1 MKKVCHFSSVHP
13 GLDIRIYRKQ
23 CVSLAQAGFDVHLV
37 IAASAAQIAEAAG
50 AGVTLHA
57 LAPLGGGRLR
67 RMVAQGYRCYRA
79 ARALNADVYHF
90 HDPELIPYGLLLSW
104 QGRKVIYDLHEDLR
118 ADIHSKQWIP
128 WLLRHGIGAV
138 ARGVEHF
145 AARRFAAMVAAT
157 PYIGALFEH
166 SAARVAVIHNYPTI
180 NELAAAPSTTAM
192 AAAGEAATV
201 TAETEPAAAAP
212 ATAAIRRDSV
222 CYVGAINEMRGIR
235 YLVHA
240 LEIAP
245 VKLLLAGVFDPPS
258 LRTELKAY
266 RGWRQVE
273 ECGFVDRQKV
283 ADIMAR
289 SICGLV
295 TLKPEPNFI
304 NALPI
309 KLFEY
314 MSAGLPVIA
323 SDFPLWRAII
333 DDAGCGICVDPENP
347 NAIAKAINYLLTH
360 PEQAEAMGR
369 NGRRAAE
376 AKYRWDRE
384 GAKLVAL
391 YGDILAATPPGGQ
404 V

>member
-37 IAASAAQIAEAAG
+37 IGASNAQIAEAAG

-57 LAPLGGGRLR
+57 LAPLAGGRLR

-79 ARALNADVYHF
+79 AKTLDADVYHF

-128 WLLRHGIGAV
+128 WLLRRVIGAV

-145 AARRFAAMVAAT
+145 AARRFAALVAAT

-180 NELAAAPSTTAM
+180 NELAAAPVTATTA
-192 AAAGEAATV
+192 
-201 TAETEPAAAAP
+201 
-212 ATAAIRRDSV
+212 ATAATATTIKRDSV

-235 YLVHA
+235 YIIHA
-240 LEIAP
+240 LEIVP
-245 VKLLLAGVFDPPS
+245 VRLLLAGVFDPPS

-273 ECGFVDRQKV
+273 EYGFVDRQQV

-289 SICGLV
+289 SLCGLV

-323 SDFPLWRAII
+323 SDFPLWRGIV

-360 PEQAEAMGR
+360 PEQAEAMGS

-376 AKYRWDRE
+376 NKYRWDRE

-391 YGDILAATPPGGQ
+391 YSDLLAAKPWGVKSDIRTRSRP
-404 V
+404 

>member
-37 IAASAAQIAEAAG
+37 IGASDTQIAEAAG
-50 AGVTLHA
+50 AGVTIHP
-57 LAPLGGGRLR
+57 LAPMAGGRLR
-67 RMVAQGYRCYRA
+67 RMVAQTWRCYRTA
-79 ARALNADVYHF
+79 KALDADVYHF

-128 WLLRHGIGAV
+128 APLRRVIGAA
-138 ARGVEHF
+138 ARRVEHF
-145 AARRFAAMVAAT
+145 AARRFAALVAAT
-157 PYIGALFEH
+157 PHIGALFDE

-180 NELAAAPSTTAM
+180 DELAAAPSAVMTAI
-192 AAAGEAATV
+192 
-201 TAETEPAAAAP
+201 P
-212 ATAAIRRDSV
+212 RDSV
-222 CYVGAINEMRGIR
+222 CYVGAVNEMRGIR
-235 YLVHA
+235 HIVQA
-240 LEIAP
+240 LEMAP
-245 VKLLLAGVFDPPS
+245 VKLLLAGVFDPPA
-258 LRTELKAY
+258 LRVELRAY

-273 ECGFVDRQKV
+273 DYGFVDRQKV
-283 ADIMAR
+283 GEIMAR
-289 SICGLV
+289 SVCGLV

-304 NALPI
+304 NSLPI

-323 SDFPLWRAII
+323 SDFPLWRGIVE
-333 DDAGCGICVDPENP
+333 DAECGICVDPENP
-347 NAIAKAINYLLTH
+347 NAIAKAINFLLMH
-360 PEQAEAMGR
+360 PEEADEMGR

-376 AKYRWDRE
+376 SKYRWDRE
-384 GAKLVAL
+384 GEKLVAL
-391 YGDILAATPPGGQ
+391 YGEVLAEAPDAKEIRTGR

>member
-37 IAASAAQIAEAAG
+37 IGADETQVAEAAG
-50 AGVTLHA
+50 AGVTIHPLAA
-57 LAPLGGGRLR
+57 LPAGRLR
-67 RMVAQGYRCYRA
+67 RMVAHSWRCYRTA
-79 ARALNADVYHF
+79 KALDADVYHF

-128 WLLRHGIGAV
+128 RPLRHVIGSV

-157 PYIGALFEH
+157 PYIGALFDK
-166 SAARVAVIHNYPTI
+166 SAARVAVIHNYP
-180 NELAAAPSTTAM
+180 ELA
-192 AAAGEAATV
+192 G
-201 TAETEPAAAAP
+201 AP
-212 ATAAIRRDSV
+212 ATVLTAFPRDNV

-235 YLVHA
+235 YIIQA
-240 LEIAP
+240 LEMVP
-245 VKLLLAGVFDPPS
+245 VKLLLAGTFDPPALRVE
-258 LRTELKAY
+258 LRTY

-273 ECGFVDRQKV
+273 EYGFVDRRQV
-283 ADIMAR
+283 AEIMAR
-289 SICGLV
+289 SLCGLV
-295 TLKPEPNFI
+295 TLEPEPNFV

-314 MSAGLPVIA
+314 MSAGVPVIA
-323 SDFPLWRAII
+323 SDFPLWRGIVE
-333 DDAGCGICVDPENP
+333 DAECGICVDPENP

-360 PEQAEAMGR
+360 PEEADEMGR

-376 AKYRWDRE
+376 SKYRWDGE

-391 YGDILAATPPGGQ
+391 YGEILAEVPDAGGRNQIRGQ

>member
-13 GLDIRIYRKQ
+13 RLDIRIYRKQ

-37 IAASAAQIAEAAG
+37 IGASAAQVAEAAG
-50 AGVTLHA
+50 AGVTIHA
-57 LAPLGGGRLR
+57 LAPLAGGRLR

-79 ARALNADVYHF
+79 ARALDADVYHF

-128 WLLRHGIGAV
+128 SLLRHVIGAL

-166 SAARVAVIHNYPTI
+166 SAARVAVIHNYPMI
-180 NELAAAPSTTAM
+180 NELAAAPSTAPTAS
-192 AAAGEAATV
+192 TIK
-201 TAETEPAAAAP
+201 P
-212 ATAAIRRDSV
+212 DSI

-235 YLVHA
+235 YIIDA
-240 LEIAP
+240 LEIVP
-245 VKLLLAGVFDPPS
+245 VKLLLAGVFEPPS
-258 LRTELKAY
+258 LRAELKAY

-323 SDFPLWRAII
+323 SDFPLWRGIVE
-333 DDAGCGICVDPENP
+333 DAGCGVCVDPENP
-347 NAIAKAINYLLTH
+347 NAIALAINFFLTH

-376 AKYRWDRE
+376 NKYRWDRE

-391 YGDILAATPPGGQ
+391 YGDILAKNPGVKSDIRTRSQ
-404 V
+404 H

>member
-1 MKKVCHFSSVHP
+1 MNKVCHFSSVHP

-37 IAASAAQIAEAAG
+37 IGASAAQVAEAAG
-50 AGVTLHA
+50 AGVTIHP
-57 LAPLGGGRLR
+57 LATLAGGRLR
-67 RMVAQGYRCYRA
+67 RMLTQGWRCYRA
-79 ARALNADVYHF
+79 ARALDADVYHF

-118 ADIHSKQWIP
+118 ADIRSKQWIAAP
-128 WLLRHGIGAV
+128 LRHAIGAV

-157 PYIGALFEH
+157 PHIGALFER
-166 SAARVAVIHNYPTI
+166 SAARVAVIHNYPRLD
-180 NELAAAPSTTAM
+180 ELAAAPSSL
-192 AAAGEAATV
+192 
-201 TAETEPAAAAP
+201 AP
-212 ATAAIRRDSV
+212 ALPRDTV

-235 YLVHA
+235 HIIEA

-245 VKLLLAGVFDPPS
+245 VRLLLAGAFDPPE
-258 LRTELKAY
+258 LRAQLQAY

-273 ECGFVDRQKV
+273 ECGFVDRRQV
-283 ADIMAR
+283 GEIMAR
-289 SICGLV
+289 SVCGLV

-304 NALPI
+304 NSLPI

-314 MSAGLPVIA
+314 MSAGLPVVA
-323 SDFPLWRAII
+323 SDFPLWRGIVE
-333 DDAGCGICVDPENP
+333 DAECGICVDPENP
-347 NAIAKAINYLLTH
+347 NAIALAINYLLAH
-360 PEQAEAMGR
+360 PEQADAMGR

-376 AKYRWDRE
+376 SKYRWDRE

-391 YGDILAATPPGGQ
+391 YRELLAPAPDAGGLRPGRQ
-404 V
+404 RV

>member
-1 MKKVCHFSSVHP
+1 MKKICHFSSVHP

-37 IAASAAQIAEAAG
+37 IGADEAQIAEAAG
-50 AGVTLHA
+50 AGVTIHP
-57 LAPLGGGRLR
+57 LAPLAGGRVR
-67 RMVAQGYRCYRA
+67 RMVAQTWRCYRA

-128 WLLRHGIGAV
+128 APLRRAIGSA

-157 PYIGALFEH
+157 PYIGALFDK

-180 NELAAAPSTTAM
+180 NELAAAAS
-192 AAAGEAATV
+192 ATV
-201 TAETEPAAAAP
+201 TAIP
-212 ATAAIRRDSV
+212 RDSV

-235 YLVHA
+235 HIVQA
-240 LEIAP
+240 LETAP
-245 VKLLLAGVFDPPS
+245 VRLLLAGAFDPPA
-258 LRTELKAY
+258 LRVELKAY
-266 RGWRQVE
+266 RGWHQVE
-273 ECGFVDRQKV
+273 EYGFVDRREV
-283 ADIMAR
+283 AEIMAR
-289 SICGLV
+289 SVCGLV
-295 TLKPEPNFI
+295 TLKPEPNFV
-304 NALPI
+304 NSLPI

-323 SDFPLWRAII
+323 SDFPLWRGIVEEAE
-333 DDAGCGICVDPENP
+333 CGICVDPEDP
-347 NAIAKAINYLLTH
+347 NAIAKAINFLLMH
-360 PEQAEAMGR
+360 PDVADEMGR

-376 AKYRWDRE
+376 SKYRWDRE

-391 YGDILAATPPGGQ
+391 YSEILAEATGTGEVRLGRQ
-404 V
+404 RV

>member
-23 CVSLAQAGFDVHLV
+23 CVALAQAGFDVHLV
-37 IAASAAQIAEAAG
+37 IGADETQVAEAAV
-50 AGVTLHA
+50 AGVTLHP
-57 LAPLGGGRLR
+57 LAALGGGRLR
-67 RMVAQGYRCYRA
+67 RMVAQAWRCYRTA
-79 ARALNADVYHF
+79 KALNADVYHF

-128 WLLRHGIGAV
+128 RPLRHVIGAV

-157 PYIGALFEH
+157 PYIGALFDK
-166 SAARVAVIHNYPTI
+166 SAARVAVIHNYPAI
-180 NELAAAPSTTAM
+180 NELAAAP
-192 AAAGEAATV
+192 ATV
-201 TAETEPAAAAP
+201 LIAAP
-212 ATAAIRRDSV
+212 RDSV

-235 YLVHA
+235 YIIQA
-240 LEIAP
+240 LEMVP
-245 VKLLLAGVFDPPS
+245 VKLLLAGAFDPPA
-258 LRTELKAY
+258 LRLELKTY

-273 ECGFVDRQKV
+273 EYGFVDRQKV
-283 ADIMAR
+283 GEIMAR
-289 SICGLV
+289 SLCGLV
-295 TLKPEPNFI
+295 TLKPEPNFV

-314 MSAGLPVIA
+314 MAAGVPVIA
-323 SDFPLWRAII
+323 SDFPLWRGIVE
-333 DDAGCGICVDPENP
+333 DAECGICVDPENP

-360 PEQAEAMGR
+360 PEEADEMGR

-376 AKYRWDRE
+376 SKYRWDGE

-391 YGDILAATPPGGQ
+391 YGDILAEAPDAGEITPGRQ
-404 V
+404 RV

>member
-1 MKKVCHFSSVHP
+1 MGIHAMKKVCHFSSVHP

-37 IAASAAQIAEAAG
+37 ICASDAQIAEAAG

-79 ARALNADVYHF
+79 AKSLDADVYHF

-138 ARGVEHF
+138 ARGIEHF

-157 PYIGALFEH
+157 PYIGALFER

-180 NELAAAPSTTAM
+180 NELAASASTTTT
-192 AAAGEAATV
+192 EAE
-201 TAETEPAAAAP
+201 AEAP
-212 ATAAIRRDSV
+212 VIAAIKRDSV

-235 YLVHA
+235 HVIHA

-273 ECGFVDRQKV
+273 EFGFVDRQQV

-289 SICGLV
+289 SVCGLV

-333 DDAGCGICVDPENP
+333 DDAGCGLCVDPENP
-347 NAIAKAINYLLTH
+347 NAIAKAINYLLSH
-360 PEQAEAMGR
+360 PEQAAAMGR

-391 YGDILAATPPGGQ
+391 YSDILQSCGGQ

>member
-37 IAASAAQIAEAAG
+37 IGADDAQIAEAAG
-50 AGVTLHA
+50 AGVTIHP
-57 LAPLGGGRLR
+57 LAPLSGGRLR
-67 RMVAQGYRCYRA
+67 RMVAQTWRCYRT

-128 WLLRHGIGAV
+128 APLRRAIGGV

-157 PYIGALFEH
+157 PYIGALFDK

-180 NELAAAPSTTAM
+180 NELAAAAST
-192 AAAGEAATV
+192 TV
-201 TAETEPAAAAP
+201 TAIP
-212 ATAAIRRDSV
+212 RDSV

-235 YLVHA
+235 HIVQA
-240 LEIAP
+240 LEMAP
-245 VKLLLAGVFDPPS
+245 VRLLLAGVFDPPA
-258 LRTELKAY
+258 LRVELMAY

-273 ECGFVDRQKV
+273 EYGFVDRRGV
-283 ADIMAR
+283 GEIMAR
-289 SICGLV
+289 SVCGLV
-295 TLKPEPNFI
+295 TLKPEPNFV
-304 NALPI
+304 NSLPI

-323 SDFPLWRAII
+323 SDFPLWRGIVEEAE
-333 DDAGCGICVDPENP
+333 CGICVDPENP
-347 NAIAKAINYLLTH
+347 NAIAKAINFLLMH
-360 PEQAEAMGR
+360 PDVADEMGR

-376 AKYRWDRE
+376 SKYRWDRE
-384 GAKLVAL
+384 GEKLVAL
-391 YGDILAATPPGGQ
+391 YVDVLAEAPDAGEVRPGGQ
-404 V
+404 QV